1 MTAAKSAVVFFL
13 LFLRR
18 LKKTE
23 KFTAMYA
30 LSFTA
35 VYSYAP
41 SIQKS
46 HKAKNATQI
55 KAYTANPKRKPCAA
69 TRSKLPYLRAL
80 NGIEKYNNKKTA
92 SFGYKILLLSE

>member
-1 MTAAKSAVVFFL
+1 
-13 LFLRR
+13 RR

-46 HKAKNATQI
+46 HKAKNTTQI
-55 KAYTANPKRKPCAA
+55 KAYTANPRGSQEP
-69 TRSKLPYLRAL
+69 PHVQNYP
-80 NGIEKYNNKKTA
+80 I
-92 SFGYKILLLSE
+92 